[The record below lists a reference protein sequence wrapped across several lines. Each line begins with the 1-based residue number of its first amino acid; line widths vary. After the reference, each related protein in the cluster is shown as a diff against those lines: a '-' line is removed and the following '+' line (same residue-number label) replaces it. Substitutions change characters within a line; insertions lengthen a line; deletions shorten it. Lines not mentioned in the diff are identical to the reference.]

1 MKAILVYASVH
12 HGNTKKIAEAM
23 AQELGADLVDIT
35 KNKEIDLSAYNV
47 IGLASGVFFHSMHE
61 EIMKLIEDREFSK
74 NQKVFTVTT
83 CGVGYCNYAKGA
95 ARKLQEKGV
104 CYLGNFQCRGYDTF
118 GSFGKIGGIAKNH
131 PNEWDKEKA
140 RKRESVI
147 LATFSAGDMIPSGP
161 LARSAELRRTI
172 PMSGIRKRQGNL

>member
-118 GSFGKIGGIAKNH
+118 GPFGKIGGIAKNH
-131 PNEWDKEKA
+131 PNERDKEKA
-140 RKRESVI
+140 RKFVREISRHFHGI
-147 LATFSAGDMIPSGP
+147 PHATFSPHHH
-161 LARSAELRRTI
+161 
-172 PMSGIRKRQGNL
+172 K